1 MRRQI
6 ATAATSIEMGI
17 KLLCHE
23 KEEQRDENERSNK
36 KRKKNNKTEASQ
48 KRKLCYSSSYL
59 SNLGLLLKL
68 KDILLIITI
77 LYNIYLFI
85 YFFLYIFL
93 YIFLDGFMFLY
104 FVSVLCD
111 CLYVST
117 HGVNSI

>member
-1 MRRQI
+1 M
-6 ATAATSIEMGI
+6 
-17 KLLCHE
+17 
-23 KEEQRDENERSNK
+23 
-36 KRKKNNKTEASQ
+36 KTEASQ

-77 LYNIYLFI
+77 LYNIFFFFSSST
-85 YFFLYIFL
+85 FFLIE
-93 YIFLDGFMFLY
+93 FLDGFMLLD
-104 FVSVLCD
+104 FVSVLCN